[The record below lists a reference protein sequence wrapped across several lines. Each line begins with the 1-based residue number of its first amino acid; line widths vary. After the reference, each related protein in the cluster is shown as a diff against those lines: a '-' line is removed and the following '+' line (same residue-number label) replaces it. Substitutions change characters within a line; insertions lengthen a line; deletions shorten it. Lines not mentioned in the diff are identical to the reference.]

1 MSDTAINFTKSSLTA
16 LPSPAS
22 GRSTYKDTKTPGLH
36 LRVTSSG
43 VKTFSLFK
51 RVNGKP
57 ERITL
62 GRFPE
67 MTVEQ
72 ARRKATEMNGQ
83 IAMGV
88 SPSLEKRRAVTASKT
103 FSDFFEDYV
112 SARKQL
118 KASTVADMRRS
129 FRETFSD
136 WLDKPPGQ
144 ITTSMV
150 QARHS
155 KFGAEHSEARAN
167 LAMRYLRAVFTF
179 IAHHEPTM
187 AGLQNPVS
195 VLTKTRG
202 WFRVQRKNTLIRPH
216 ELGAWLKAVEE
227 LESDWG
233 DYFLFLLLSG
243 LRKEEALGLAW
254 ADVDF
259 RGRTFIVRDTK
270 NHSDHELPISTGL
283 MRILARRRLSTGPG
297 SSHERVFVNSRG
309 QEMSNYRKALD
320 AIAKTSGVR
329 VSPHDLRRTFAS
341 IAEGLDISGY
351 SLKRLLNHT
360 TGDVTQ
366 GYVILNMERLREL
379 MERISSFVEAQ
390 RISGR

>member
-1 MSDTAINFTKSSLTA
+1 MSETSINFTKSTITA

-22 GRSTYKDTKTPGLH
+22 GRTTYKDTKTVGLH
-36 LRVTSSG
+36 LRVSSTG
-43 VKTFSLFK
+43 IKTFSLFK

-72 ARRKATEMNGQ
+72 ARRKAAEMNGQ

-88 SPSLEKRRAVTASKT
+88 SPSLEKRRAITAAKT
-103 FSDFFEDYV
+103 LGEFFEDYV
-112 SARKQL
+112 AVRKQL
-118 KASTVADMRRS
+118 KASTISDMRRS
-129 FRETFSD
+129 FKETFPD
-136 WLDKPPGQ
+136 WMKKPANQ
-144 ITTSMV
+144 ITSSMV

-155 KFGAEHSEARAN
+155 KFGQEHSEARSN
-167 LAMRYLRAVFTF
+167 LAMRYLRALFTF
-179 IAHHEPTM
+179 IAHHEPAM

-202 WFRVQRKNTLIRPH
+202 WFRVQRKNTMIKPH
-216 ELGAWLKAVEE
+216 ELGPWLKAVGE
-227 LESDWG
+227 LESDWA
-233 DYFLFLLLSG
+233 DYFLFLLLTG
-243 LRKEEALGLAW
+243 LRKEEGLGLRW
-254 ADVDF
+254 EDVDF
-259 RGRTFIVRDTK
+259 VGRTFVVRDTK

-283 MRILARRRLSTGPG
+283 MEILARRRLSTGPG
-297 SSHERVFVNSRG
+297 CIHELVFVNSRG
-309 QEMSNYRKALD
+309 QTMSNYRKALA
-320 AIAKTSGVR
+320 AITKSSGVTA
-329 VSPHDLRRTFAS
+329 SPHDLRRTFAS

-366 GYVILNMERLREL
+366 GYVILNMDRLRGL
-379 MERISSFVEAQ
+379 MERISAFVL
-390 RISGR
+390 SH